1 MKELVKINLYR
12 ALLYIIVLG
21 ALNWGL
27 VGIFDFD
34 LVKSF
39 GNLFGYKAGDMISRF
54 IYITVAMSAL
64 VLIVQ
69 RDTRLPFLGMT
80 VVPQPM
86 TNYKPTGELV
96 SKVVKDLPPN
106 VKVVYWAAQSSDKV
120 VDNPTDAYGDYS
132 NQGVTTTDADGV
144 ATFEVR
150 KPTSYKIPYYYN
162 PFVGTLESHIH
173 YRYWTSAGMASRIY
187 TIDINK

>member
-1 MKELVKINLYR
+1 MKEIVKINLYR
-12 ALLYIIVLG
+12 ALLYIIVIG
-21 ALNWGL
+21 AINWGL

-34 LVKSF
+34 LVRSF
-39 GNLFGYKAGDMISRF
+39 GNLFGSNADGVSRF

-69 RDTRLPFLGMT
+69 RDARLPFLGMT

-86 TNYKPTGELV
+86 NNYKPSGELV

-106 VKVVYWAAQSSDKV
+106 VKVVYWAAQTSDKI
-120 VDNPTDAYGDYS
+120 VDNPTEAYGDYS
-132 NQGVTTTDADGV
+132 NQGVTTTDENGV

-150 KPTSYKIPYYYN
+150 NPTSYKIPSYYD
-162 PFVGTLESHIH
+162 PFIGTLKPHIH

-187 TIDINK
+187 TTNI